1 MKSKTIITILAFAV
15 IIGLVIYA
23 SAAGQQ
29 MLLSSVNS
37 LGIYFEEHQ
46 IAGGFIFFA
55 ISILAV
61 LISPFSSVPLVPSAV
76 LAWGN
81 WLTLILL
88 LPAWIVGGILAYY
101 LGSYSREKIIRHFI
115 SFEKVEHYRKSIS
128 FRTQFWLVLLFRLAV
143 PSEVAGYTL
152 GIVRYE
158 FKKYLLA
165 TFLAELPV
173 ALLVVYSSSVL
184 LQGKV
189 TMFVAV
195 IIAAA
200 AILYLAYFLFQ
211 KKIKGRK

>member
-1 MKSKTIITILAFAV
+1 MKSKTIITLLAFAV

-23 SAAGQQ
+23 SAAVQK

-37 LGIYFEEHQ
+37 LGIYFEEHEVT
-46 IAGGFIFFA
+46 GGFIFFI
-55 ISILAV
+55 ISVMAV
-61 LISPFSSVPLVPSAV
+61 LISPFSSVPFAPSAV

-81 WLTLILL
+81 WPTLALL
-88 LPAWIVGGILAYY
+88 LPAWLVGGIFAYL
-101 LGSYSREKIIRHFI
+101 LGSYSREKVIRYFI
-115 SFEKVEHYRKSIS
+115 SFEKVEYYKKSIS
-128 FRTQFWLVLLFRLAV
+128 SRTQFWLVFLFRLAV

-189 TMFVAV
+189 MAFGAV

-211 KKIKGRK
+211 KKIKGQK